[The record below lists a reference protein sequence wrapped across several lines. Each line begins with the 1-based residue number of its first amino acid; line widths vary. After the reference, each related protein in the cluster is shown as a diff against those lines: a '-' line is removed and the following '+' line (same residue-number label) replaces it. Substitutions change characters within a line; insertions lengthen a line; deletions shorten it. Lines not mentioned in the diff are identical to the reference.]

1 MRKLVLGLVALLSAG
16 TVFTVS
22 AQELDWP
29 IDMVMEKEAA
39 DVEVCQD
46 FICTK
51 LREEILVEAAK

>member
-1 MRKLVLGLVALLSAG
+1 MRKLVLGLAALLSAG
-16 TVFTVS
+16 SVF

-29 IDMVMEKEAA
+29 IDMVIEKEAA

-51 LREEILVEAAK
+51 